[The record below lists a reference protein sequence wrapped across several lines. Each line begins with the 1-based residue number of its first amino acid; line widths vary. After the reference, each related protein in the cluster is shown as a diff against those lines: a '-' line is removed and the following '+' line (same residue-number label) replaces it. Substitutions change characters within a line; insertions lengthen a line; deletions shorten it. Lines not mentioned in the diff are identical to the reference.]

1 MLKISTVDSSKQRK
15 LVLEGALVA
24 PWAAELSRACEMARA
39 GLDGRQLVV
48 DVKNLMAVSPEGENI
63 LLALMNDGVQ
73 LRCHGVYAKQV
84 LRQIARRN
92 RKNFQETKR

>member
-39 GLDGRQLVV
+39 GLDGRELVV
-48 DVKNLMAVSPEGENI
+48 DLKNLMAVSPEGENI
-63 LLALMNDGVQ
+63 LLALMNDGVK
-73 LRCHGVYAKQV
+73 LRSHGVFTKQL
-84 LRQIARRN
+84 LRQIARRIRRN
-92 RKNFQETKR
+92 QETKR